1 MSTEEYKNVKKFYS
15 IVKLPNLGELN
26 QTYNFQD
33 TITLAEIFEQRSEL
47 LRKIFKYNPRKCNSA
62 SSFSGCVHKNK
73 SKCCIAPPTDAEH
86 VRAFEKTLIGGFSC
100 VNRRLAFD
108 TNILLNDTDKEKALV
123 ELDINGKKT
132 NKTYFIQNFENG

>member
-1 MSTEEYKNVKKFYS
+1 M
-15 IVKLPNLGELN
+15 KLPNLGELN

-33 TITLAEIFEQRSEL
+33 SIICEIFEQRSEL
-47 LRKIFKYNPRKCNSA
+47 LRKNFKYNPRKCNSA

-108 TNILLNDTDKEKALV
+108 TNILLNNTDKEKALV
-123 ELDINGKKT
+123 ELDINGKK
-132 NKTYFIQNFENG
+132 NK